1 MVKSLYLSMSL
12 LTLALSYIYLIP
24 YRLKRKVDTL
34 EQTLLEHQTLV
45 DMSSAILLRWHND
58 SASSIYYASQN
69 VHRLI
74 GCTKQE
80 LEEKDVSFSHCIYE
94 DDIARVTSDIKDA
107 VEKKLLTFTHPP
119 YRVVTKTA
127 RVKWVQN
134 HTLLLRDANDNV
146 VSFVGYLT
154 DITELKNSE
163 LKLKHLSQTDQLTK
177 VHNRR
182 YIDVLLQKQDYY
194 FRRNRQECCIV
205 LADLDHF
212 KSVNDNYGHVIG
224 DEVLVEFAQLVKEFI
239 REGDHFARWGGE
251 EFMIVLPHTNLSQ
264 GITLARNLRKV
275 ISDHDFSTVGHQS
288 ASFGVS
294 SFVSGMSIKEILDAA
309 DKALY
314 SSKAKGR
321 NCVT

>member
-1 MVKSLYLSMSL
+1 
-12 LTLALSYIYLIP
+12 
-24 YRLKRKVDTL
+24 
-34 EQTLLEHQTLV
+34 
-45 DMSSAILLRWHND
+45 
-58 SASSIYYASQN
+58 
-69 VHRLI
+69 
-74 GCTKQE
+74 
-80 LEEKDVSFSHCIYE
+80 
-94 DDIARVTSDIKDA
+94 
-107 VEKKLLTFTHPP
+107 
-119 YRVVTKTA
+119 
-127 RVKWVQN
+127 
-134 HTLLLRDANDNV
+134 